1 MRRLIPALAA
11 EILTLPSVN
20 EMAEL
25 FDIIDPIAIAEVRE
39 ALTRTLA
46 TELADELLAI
56 YNANYQSEYRVE
68 HEDIA
73 KRTLRNA
80 CLRFLAFG
88 ETHLADV
95 LVSKQ
100 FHEANNMTDA
110 LAALSAAVAAQLPCR
125 DALMQ
130 EYDDKWHQDG
140 LVMDKWFILQAT
152 SPRRCAGDGTWSVA
166 ASLIYH
172 EQPEPHSFIDW
183 RICGSNPAR
192 SMPKMAAVTV
202 PGGNAYRA

>member
-1 MRRLIPALAA
+1 VIQFDGKRNMQRLSLPVHVADAFRAVLLDEKIDPALAA

-110 LAALSAAVAAQLPCR
+110 LAALSAAVAA
-125 DALMQ
+125 
-130 EYDDKWHQDG
+130 
-140 LVMDKWFILQAT
+140 
-152 SPRRCAGDGTWSVA
+152 
-166 ASLIYH
+166 
-172 EQPEPHSFIDW
+172 
-183 RICGSNPAR
+183 
-192 SMPKMAAVTV
+192 
-202 PGGNAYRA
+202 